1 MFCPLCGAQARDDAK
16 FCLKCGNP
24 LPAPETN
31 DAPEPIPA
39 PDETVRLDETVP
51 APAPAFE
58 PAPAPEPEP
67 APAPEPAPE
76 PEPAPAQYAPPQ
88 ATAQPQYVQPQPT
101 AQPQYAQPQYV
112 QPQYAPPAAPSGSD
126 DARRAAARSP
136 LFILGTILVTVGMVI
151 ALAFATLT
159 YTNVFDFGIRSTTLY
174 SLLMTSFNVVIAT
187 LTAVAVWL
195 SFGLSRSRRDPLPV
209 GGALTFVSV
218 AVVMKIVYIL
228 IVMGRDI
235 YERIRFDF
243 FKYASGEGWFYF
255 ALNVTDYIIFAV
267 TLIVVL
273 VALGA
278 IKKRRAGS
286 AVTIAGMMCIAYAA
300 FGFAE
305 ECFYVIADKP
315 RRFWEYLSVL
325 SGVLEILAM
334 LFFGLLLLKYAK
346 LAKNAPAGSVQ
357 TQYVPQFAPQ
367 AQPQYAPQAQPQYA
381 PQPQAAFSRPAGENG
396 AFDFSQYSPAPGTI
410 EYDPAANLSF
420 SRSTGLVGA
429 IPQAFINKN
438 MPICPLCRSGAPD
451 WSMHQKNLM
460 SWRGNIDFFKCTSCG
475 GVITISVP
483 DIMTATNQFA
493 GGAGNVVLAN
503 MAAKKKAGK
512 ESKTAYV
519 TVEYVGASGV
529 DPAIQGMEFRLGD
542 IQRMAQ
548 R

>member
-31 DAPEPIPA
+31 DAPEPEPA
-39 PDETVRLDETVP
+39 PDDTVKLDETVPAPEPAP

-58 PAPAPEPEP
+58 PAPA
-67 APAPEPAPE
+67 
-76 PEPAPAQYAPPQ
+76 QY
-88 ATAQPQYVQPQPT
+88 AQPQPQYTQP
-101 AQPQYAQPQYV
+101 QPQYAQPQYA
-112 QPQYAPPAAPSGSD
+112 PQAAPSGSD

-367 AQPQYAPQAQPQYA
+367 AQPQYAPQ
-381 PQPQAAFSRPAGENG
+381 PQAAFSRPAGENG

-410 EYDPAANLSF
+410 EYDPAADLSF